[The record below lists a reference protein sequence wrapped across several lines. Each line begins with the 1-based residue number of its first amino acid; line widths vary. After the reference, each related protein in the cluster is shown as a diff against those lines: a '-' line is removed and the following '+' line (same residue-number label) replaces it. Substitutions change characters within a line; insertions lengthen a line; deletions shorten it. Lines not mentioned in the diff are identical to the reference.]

1 MSVVGLIPAR
11 GGSKRVPR
19 KNLALC
25 AGKPLLAWTAEAA
38 LASRRLD
45 RVILSTDNEEIA
57 EAGRALG
64 LEVPFMRPTDIAHD
78 GAPMVPVMQH
88 MLHWLVDQGETV
100 EAQVLLQPTSP
111 LRRARHIDEA
121 VELLFESGA
130 ETVVS
135 VTEVGHTQHPVVT
148 YRIAGGRLEPY
159 FQGVLPPDGVEAEP
173 AYARNGPAILANRP
187 AVIVRGERFG
197 SPLVPYVMAP
207 EVSVDIDTPLDL
219 AIAEV
224 LLAQQAGT
232 PDRAPAA

>member
-11 GGSKRVPR
+11 GGSKRIPR

-25 AGKPLLAWTAEAA
+25 AGKPLLAWAAEAA

-45 RVILSTDNEEIA
+45 RVILSTDDEEIA
-57 EAGRALG
+57 EAGRDLG
-64 LEVPFMRPTDIAHD
+64 LEVPFLRPTQFADD
-78 GAPMVPVMQH
+78 RAPMIPVMQH
-88 MLHWLVDQGETV
+88 MLRWLAERGETV

-111 LRRARHIDEA
+111 MRRARHIDEA

-135 VTEVGHTQHPVVT
+135 VTEIAHTHHPVVT
-148 YRIAGGRLEPY
+148 YRIAQGRLEPY
-159 FQGVLPPDGVEAEP
+159 FEDVLPPYGVDPEP

-187 AVIVRGERFG
+187 AVIERGERFG
-197 SPLVPYVMAP
+197 SPLVPYIMPP

-219 AIAEV
+219 AIAEA
-224 LLAQQAGT
+224 LLARQAGT
-232 PDRAPAA
+232 SDEAPAA